1 MSIHIDNARF
11 NILWNKKM
19 IIMIM
24 NSTFSLYI
32 LIVHGLEQE
41 LWYKNITS
49 KRYPHYAGL
58 FLYLQS
64 EI

>member
-32 LIVHGLEQE
+32 LIVHALEQE
-41 LWYKNITS
+41 LRYKNITS
-49 KRYPHYAGL
+49 NRYPHYAGL
-58 FLYLQS
+58 FSYLQS